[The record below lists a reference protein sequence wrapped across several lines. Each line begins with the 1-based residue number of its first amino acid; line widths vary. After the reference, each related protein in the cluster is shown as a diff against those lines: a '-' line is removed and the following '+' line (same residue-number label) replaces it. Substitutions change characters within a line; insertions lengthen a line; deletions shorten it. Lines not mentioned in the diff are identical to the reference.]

1 LRDTD
6 ELALTTFAAW
16 RVDISYTGGAGSDWD
31 INIALKVKSQGQI
44 SPDIYSGV
52 VANLELGERSE
63 VLSSFLFLHF
73 PPCPSLLS
81 FLPSLLLEE
90 GPLNPVRGRGAL

>member
-63 VLSSFLFLHF
+63 VLAPSSSFTSPLA
-73 PPCPSLLS
+73 
-81 FLPSLLLEE
+81 LPSYPSSL
-90 GPLNPVRGRGAL
+90 PFF